1 MRARRHSPPLRTL
14 VLLALVA
21 IPAGCLGIGEDG
33 ADERLAQPVTSPI
46 VVPSRVTPT
55 TTGPT
60 VNLNDP
66 GYRMNGTWRVG
77 DGWDYAS
84 DRDRVLRV
92 RVVDQ
97 KLVPGG
103 AHFLIEERIGKA
115 NGSLATNRTWVD
127 GKDWRRVNTTE
138 PSGIQ
143 ERYQPGAPLRQLR
156 NASVAYNV
164 TRVDA
169 AGRLL
174 ANHSVALYTR
184 LLPAHDTILTPS
196 GYVEARVV
204 EQIALTR
211 QESGVRSQENSTRWV
226 HADYQNDVQFQLP
239 SGETFTL
246 TAARVGDFR
255 RGTLAS

>member
-1 MRARRHSPPLRTL
+1 MRARRHSPPLRIL

-21 IPAGCLGIGEDG
+21 LPAGCLGMGEDG
-33 ADERLAQPVTSPI
+33 AEERLAQPVTSPI
-46 VVPSRVTPT
+46 VVPTRVTPT
-55 TTGPT
+55 SGGPI

-77 DGWDYAS
+77 DGWDYES
-84 DRDRVLRV
+84 DRGRVLRV

-103 AHFLIEERIGKA
+103 AHFLLEERVGSA

-127 GKDWRRVNTTE
+127 GKDWRRLNTTE

-156 NASVAYNV
+156 NATASYNT
-164 TRVDA
+164 TRVDED
-169 AGRLL
+169 GRLL
-174 ANHSVALYTR
+174 ANHTAALYTR
-184 LLPAHDTILTPS
+184 LRPTHQTLLYPW
-196 GYVEARVV
+196 GYVEARVI
-204 EQIALTR
+204 EQITVVR
-211 QESGVRSQENSTRWV
+211 QESGVRTQENSTRWV

-239 SGETFTL
+239 SGETFKL

-255 RGTLAS
+255 RGSLAS